1 MKEVAYGGVFM
12 WAELVGAYGDI
23 VWAGQWWTR
32 LFSCRRVFVC
42 RGFLP
47 KGSLLGG
54 PCGSVVGVSCV
65 SAVGVVPSGLAREG
79 GAAHSQHEV
88 LLPAGLA
95 AAYSY
100 GSALHVLH
108 LQRHVCVELLCS
120 GRVGQW
126 PAVPSWVRML
136 TSTRRVDAQT
146 RVPEPSFITH
156 S

>member
-1 MKEVAYGGVFM
+1 M
-12 WAELVGAYGDI
+12 
-23 VWAGQWWTR
+23 
-32 LFSCRRVFVC
+32 
-42 RGFLP
+42 
-47 KGSLLGG
+47 
-54 PCGSVVGVSCV
+54 GVSDAA
-65 SAVGVVPSGLAREG
+65 AVGVVPIDLAGEG

-95 AAYSY
+95 ATYSY

-120 GRVGQW
+120 GRAGQW

-136 TSTRRVDAQT
+136 TSTRRVAQQT
-146 RVPEPSFITH
+146 RVPEPPVIIH